1 MWWPAVAMATLTFGV
16 WMRTYRVRIS
26 EMKRERIHPQS
37 VALSAQIAER
47 LKDTRAS
54 DNFRN
59 LFELPV
65 LFYLALGV
73 AAQTGQVMT
82 LTLVLAWTFVALR
95 IAHSAIQCTYNK
107 VIHRFY
113 VYFSGG
119 VALWV
124 LWAVLAFGMLR

>member
-1 MWWPAVAMATLTFGV
+1 
-16 WMRTYRVRIS
+16 
-26 EMKRERIHPQS
+26 
-37 VALSAQIAER
+37 
-47 LKDTRAS
+47 
-54 DNFRN
+54 
-59 LFELPV
+59 
-65 LFYLALGV
+65 
-73 AAQTGQVMT
+73 
-82 LTLVLAWTFVALR
+82 LAWTFVALR